1 MSTAVPAGDG
11 PNDATG
17 STGLD
22 SPSGTNRPPQPPAGV
37 PVHEQARPSSRQV
50 VQEQKARFGGMKFG
64 ACFFGWLTAT
74 GLTLLLAS
82 LLSAV
87 GLGVGQ
93 NVQPDQVPG
102 SAQSL
107 GIGAA
112 VVLLVVIF
120 LGYYAGGYVAGRM
133 ARFNGVRQGVGV
145 WLWAVIIAIVL
156 AVLGLIAGAQFD
168 VLSRLQ
174 ALPQIPVDAQT
185 LTTGGVIS
193 ALAVAVVSLVAAIL
207 GGLTGMRYHRKID
220 RVADDL

>member
-11 PNDATG
+11 PSNTTG

-22 SPSGTNRPPQPPAGV
+22 SPSGTSHQPQPTMPDA
-37 PVHEQARPSSRQV
+37 ARPSSREV

-87 GLGVGQ
+87 GLGVGRA
-93 NVQPDQVPG
+93 VEPG
-102 SAQSL
+102 EVNGGAQSFGL
-107 GIGAA
+107 GAA
-112 VVLLVVIF
+112 IVLLIIIF

-133 ARFNGVRQGVGV
+133 ARFNGVKQGVGV
-145 WLWAVIIAIVL
+145 WLWAVIIAVVL

-174 ALPQIPVDAQT
+174 ALPQIPLDAQT

-193 ALAVAVVSLVAAIL
+193 ALAVAVVSLIAAIL
-207 GGLTGMRYHRKID
+207 GGLNGMRYHRKID
-220 RVADDL
+220 PVADDL

>member
-1 MSTAVPAGDG
+1 MSSAVPAGDG
-11 PNDATG
+11 PDNAAG

-22 SPSGTNRPPQPPAGV
+22 SPSGSSHRAQPPI
-37 PVHEQARPSSRQV
+37 HEPARRSSREV
-50 VQEQKARFGGMKFG
+50 VKEQKAQFGGMKFG

-74 GLTLLLAS
+74 GLTLLVAS

-93 NVQPDQVPG
+93 TVQPGEVTGD
-102 SAQSL
+102 AQTF

-112 VVLLVVIF
+112 IVLLFVIF

-133 ARFNGVRQGVGV
+133 ARFNGVKQGVGV
-145 WLWAVIIAIVL
+145 WLWAVIIAVVL

-174 ALPQIPVDAQT
+174 ALPQVPVDDRT

-193 ALAVAVVSLVAAIL
+193 ALAVAVGGLVAAIL

-220 RVADDL
+220 RVADEL

>member
-1 MSTAVPAGDG
+1 MSTAIPAGDG
-11 PNDATG
+11 PNNTTG

-22 SPSGTNRPPQPPAGV
+22 SPSAASRQPQPAA
-37 PVHEQARPSSRQV
+37 PVHDTARPSSREV

-93 NVQPDQVPG
+93 SVQPGEGTD

-112 VVLLVVIF
+112 IVLLVVIF

-133 ARFNGVRQGVGV
+133 ARFSGIKQGLGV

-174 ALPQIPVDAQT
+174 ALPQIPVDVQT
-185 LTTGGVIS
+185 LTTGGEDGAPAA
-193 ALAVAVVSLVAAIL
+193 ALGGPVAAIL
-207 GGLTGMRYHRKID
+207 GGLTGKADHRH
-220 RVADDL
+220 V

>member
-1 MSTAVPAGDG
+1 MSTAVPAGDES
-11 PNDATG
+11 NSTTG

-22 SPSGTNRPPQPPAGV
+22 SPSGHQP
-37 PVHEQARPSSRQV
+37 EQSIPDPARPSSREV

-87 GLGVGQ
+87 GLGVGRT
-93 NVQPDQVPG
+93 VQPSGVTGD
-102 SAQSL
+102 AQSL
-107 GIGAA
+107 GVGAA
-112 VVLLVVIF
+112 IALLVVIF

-133 ARFNGVRQGVGV
+133 ARFNGVKQGVGV
-145 WLWAVIIAIVL
+145 WLWAVIIAVVL
-156 AVLGLIAGAQFD
+156 AVLGLI
-168 VLSRLQ
+168 
-174 ALPQIPVDAQT
+174 
-185 LTTGGVIS
+185 
-193 ALAVAVVSLVAAIL
+193 AAIL

>member
-1 MSTAVPAGDG
+1 MSTALPDEG
-11 PNDATG
+11 PDRSTG
-17 STGLD
+17 STGLG
-22 SPSGTNRPPQPPAGV
+22 SPSATGDQPSPATGA
-37 PVHEQARPSSRQV
+37 PVHEPARPSSREV

-82 LLSAV
+82 LLSAI

-93 NVQPDQVPG
+93 TVQPGQVTD

-112 VVLLVVIF
+112 IVLLVVIF

-133 ARFNGVRQGVGV
+133 ARFNGVKQGVGV

-174 ALPQIPVDAQT
+174 ALPQIPVSAQT

-220 RVADDL
+220 RVADQL

>member
-11 PNDATG
+11 PSNTTG

-22 SPSGTNRPPQPPAGV
+22 SPSGTSHQRQPTMPDA
-37 PVHEQARPSSRQV
+37 ARPSSREV

-87 GLGVGQ
+87 GLGVGRA
-93 NVQPDQVPG
+93 VEPG
-102 SAQSL
+102 EVNAGAQSFGL
-107 GIGAA
+107 GAA
-112 VVLLVVIF
+112 IVLLIIIF

-133 ARFNGVRQGVGV
+133 ARFNGVKQGVGV
-145 WLWAVIIAIVL
+145 WLWAVIIAVVL

-174 ALPQIPVDAQT
+174 ALPQIPLDAQT

-193 ALAVAVVSLVAAIL
+193 ALAVAVVSLIAAIL

>member
-1 MSTAVPAGDG
+1 MSSAVPAGDG
-11 PNDATG
+11 PNNTTG

-22 SPSGTNRPPQPPAGV
+22 SPSSTSRQSQPPASA
-37 PVHEQARPSSRQV
+37 PVHNPGRPSSREL
-50 VQEQKARFGGMKFG
+50 VQEQKSRFGGMKFG

-93 NVQPDQVPG
+93 TVDPGQVTG
-102 SAQSL
+102 NAQGV

-112 VVLLVVIF
+112 IVLLVVIF

-133 ARFNGVRQGVGV
+133 ARFNGVKQGLGV

-193 ALAVAVVSLVAAIL
+193 ALAVAIVSLVAAIL